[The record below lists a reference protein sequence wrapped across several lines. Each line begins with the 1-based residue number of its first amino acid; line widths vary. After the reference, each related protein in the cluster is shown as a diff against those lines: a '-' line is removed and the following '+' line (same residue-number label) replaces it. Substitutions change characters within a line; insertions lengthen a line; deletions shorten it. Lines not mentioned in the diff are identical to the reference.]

1 MAKAEE
7 KTNVMRTLD
16 RLGASYIA
24 HRYGDGTAVSGLEVA
39 TTLGKDPA
47 QVFKT
52 LVTVAY
58 SKKNYVFVVPVTGEL
73 DLKKAA
79 AAVGEKSVEMIPQK
93 ALLPL
98 TGYVH
103 GGCSPVG
110 MKKQFQTV
118 VDSSVESQPIILV
131 SAGKIG
137 AQIELSPEELR
148 KAVPFTVAPLTR
160 TDG

>member
-1 MAKAEE
+1 M
-7 KTNVMRTLD
+7 L
-16 RLGASYIA
+16 
-24 HRYGDGTAVSGLEVA
+24 
-39 TTLGKDPA
+39 P
-47 QVFKT
+47 
-52 LVTVAY
+52 
-58 SKKNYVFVVPVTGEL
+58 SKL
-73 DLKKAA
+73 
-79 AAVGEKSVEMIPQK
+79 
-93 ALLPL
+93 LLP
-98 TGYVH
+98 TVGYVH